1 MAKRITPKLIQASDD
16 LGIVLAEIAA
26 LQEQKGDLQKVLIDS
41 GFDEIDG
48 ELFRATVSHS
58 VRKQVAWKRI
68 AEELEDRFGP
78 IPDPVDNLIKLQ
90 QARVKLAGAGARV
103 AEFRGGRLIVAPLS
117 LDSEQVKALRKAI
130 PDAVYESLKKTVR
143 IRVPDEP
150 SERFPAAIRA
160 ADELLRVSAPRLA
173 PSP

>member
-68 AEELEDRFGP
+68 AEKLGVSNQQIAANTKKIP
-78 IPDPVDNLIKLQ
+78 IDTV
-90 QARVKLAGAGARV
+90 RVV
-103 AEFRGGRLIVAPLS
+103 A
-117 LDSEQVKALRKAI
+117 RKA
-130 PDAVYESLKKTVR
+130 S
-143 IRVPDEP
+143 
-150 SERFPAAIRA
+150 
-160 ADELLRVSAPRLA
+160 
-173 PSP
+173 